1 MILSAALITSG
12 VFSQV
17 NKPAAQLVKNS
28 VTRVAPTVEVTPNTD
43 RALIWSNTF
52 SDPNDWVT
60 GDFGTVGLNFEIGTG
75 LTTGGQATIPAINSL
90 TAGDGTAMVDSDQY
104 SNQTGVE
111 NCWIQNVNPIN
122 LTNNPY
128 VQIEFATQYY
138 MWDGGASDGN
148 EYCLVEVSIDG
159 TTWPDVNTYE
169 VADADPGTRFEVFPD
184 MSTRDYVQNPTL
196 VRFDISEV
204 AGGQSEV
211 YLRFRWVGTYGYAWF
226 LDDIE
231 LFDGFEN
238 DLSAEGTAFANGAA
252 YTNVNG
258 SKFLAVEEIDG
269 EIITG
274 LAYTKYPASQRPNVM
289 AYNPV
294 INWGSTDQAEV
305 VLSGEF
311 NGVTNM
317 SEMVALPAGEAVNS
331 LAVLQWATAGLDPG
345 AYDFTLTVAGE
356 LEDDDPSNNSNV
368 AGIEMTEFVMARDN
382 GLISGETPGGGDNQG
397 VQFAAGMTFEIFENA
412 VVYAIDF
419 VLTTN
424 TVPGEGLFVQLFDAS
439 GEDFELLSESNE
451 VVIDA
456 INYTGFDGGE
466 VIWVTVILDQP
477 IDVSAGDYILPAV
490 FYEGGAGVQVGEAR
504 SEIQNQTAFLF
515 GDFGGLGV
523 DWYFTN
529 DLPMVRLNFN
539 PAAETTGEPGCTD
552 PLACNFNAD
561 ATIDDGSCLTLDEC
575 GDCGGMGVAGC
586 TVSFACNY
594 NPEATCDNASC
605 AEFDECGDCGGN
617 GLQGCIDS
625 EACNYNANADCDDG
639 TCLEFDDCGD
649 CGGMG
654 VAGCTVS
661 FACNYNPEATCDDA
675 SCAEFDECGD
685 CGGEGVLGCIDSE
698 ACNYNMEAAC
708 DDGSCYF
715 LPEVSISGANITT
728 EFTSE
733 IYEAILIEDAVYNW
747 NVSGGVIEGN
757 NDNYQP
763 SIIWASEGIGEIC
776 VSIIN
781 GICEPIESCINVVIF
796 PGGNITGCT
805 DSEACNYD
813 PEATTDNGN
822 CISIGDPCNDGNTE
836 TIEDTIQNDCECE
849 GLSIPGCTNPDACNY
864 NLEATAE
871 DGSCLVIGD
880 SCDDGDSTTI
890 NDTIQDDCECEGQET
905 SISGCT
911 DSLACNFNPDATID
925 DGSCSYVVAY
935 DIIGSAIPA
944 AFSTESYSYTETAGS
959 SYAWTISGGVIT
971 SGQGSST
978 IAVVWSVEGSAELGV
993 QETNIDECE
1002 GEVVLL
1008 SIVVLPTS
1016 IAELNTTA
1024 FEVYP
1029 NPAFDSFT
1037 IMTQPKFNNSNYYL
1051 IDSSGREVLTGI
1063 INSESQLINVT
1074 NLTSG
1079 HYTILL
1085 TNGNYSETMTI
1096 IVRK

>member
-1 MILSAALITSG
+1 MKKIYMILSTALITSG
-12 VFSQV
+12 VFGQI

-28 VTRVAPTVEVTPNTD
+28 VTRVTPTVEVTPNTNRD
-43 RALIWSNTF
+43 LIWENTF
-52 SDPNDWVT
+52 SDPNEWTT
-60 GDFGTVGLNFEIGTG
+60 GDFGAVGLNFEIGTG
-75 LTTGGQATIPAINSL
+75 LETGGAATIAAINSL
-90 TAGDGTAMVDSDQY
+90 TAGDGTAMVDSDEY
-104 SNQTGVE
+104 ANQTGIE
-111 NCWIQNVNPIN
+111 NCWIQNVNPID
-122 LTNNPY
+122 LTDNPY

-148 EYCLVEVSIDG
+148 EYCLLEVSTDG
-159 TTWPDVNTYE
+159 TTWPDVETYE
-169 VADADPGTRFEVFPD
+169 VADADPGTRFEVFPN
-184 MSTRDYVQNPTL
+184 MSTQDYVQNPTL

-204 AGGQSEV
+204 AGGAAEV

-231 LFDGFEN
+231 VFDGFEN
-238 DLSAEGTAFANGAA
+238 DLSVEGTAFANGAS

-258 SKFLAVEEIDG
+258 SNIVAIEEVDG
-269 EIITG
+269 EILTG
-274 LAYTKYPASQRPNVM
+274 LAYTKYPVSQRPSIM
-289 AYNPV
+289 AYTPV

-305 VLSGEF
+305 VLTGEF
-311 NGVTNM
+311 NGETNM
-317 SEMVALPAGEAVNS
+317 SEMVALAAGEAVDY
-331 LAVLQWATAGLDPG
+331 LPVLQWATAGLATGP
-345 AYDFTLTVAGE
+345 YDFTLTVAGE
-356 LEDDDPSNNSNV
+356 LEDDDASNNSAV
-368 AGIEMTEFVMARDN
+368 AGIEMTEYIMARDDD
-382 GLISGETPGGGDNQG
+382 LIRGQTPGGGDNQG
-397 VQFAAGMTFEIFENA
+397 VEFATGCTYEIFGDA
-412 VVYAIDF
+412 LVYAVDF
-419 VLTTN
+419 ALTTN
-424 TVPGEGLFVQLFDAS
+424 SVPGEQMLVQLWDAS
-439 GEDFELLSESNE
+439 GEDFELLSESDD

-456 INYTGFDGGE
+456 SNYNDLSGGE
-466 VIWVTVILDQP
+466 VTWVTVTLNPP
-477 IDVSAGDYILPAV
+477 IEVTAGDLILPAV
-490 FYEGGAGVQVGEAR
+490 FYEGGAGIQVGEAQ
-504 SEIQNQTAFLF
+504 SEIQNQTAFIY
-515 GDFGGLGV
+515 GDFGIAGV

-539 PAAETTGEPGCTD
+539 PDAETTGEPGCID
-552 PLACNFNAD
+552 PLACNFNPD
-561 ATIDDGSCLTLDEC
+561 ATLDDGSCLT
-575 GDCGGMGVAGC
+575 
-586 TVSFACNY
+586 
-594 NPEATCDNASC
+594 
-605 AEFDECGDCGGN
+605 
-617 GLQGCIDS
+617 
-625 EACNYNANADCDDG
+625 
-639 TCLEFDDCGD
+639 FDDCGD

-661 FACNYNPEATCDDA
+661 FACNYNPEATCDDSSCA
-675 SCAEFDECGD
+675 EFDECGDCGGDGVQGCIDSEACNFNPEATCDDGTCLEFDECGDCGGMGVAGCTVSFACNFNPEATCDDGSCAEFDECGD
-685 CGGEGVLGCIDSE
+685 CGGEGLLGCIDSE
-698 ACNYNMEAAC
+698 ACNYNTEASC

-733 IYEAILIEDAVYNW
+733 IYEVILIEDAVYNW

-781 GICEPIESCINVVIF
+781 GSCESIESCINVVIF

-836 TIEDTIQNDCECE
+836 TIDDTIQN
-849 GLSIPGCTNPDACNY
+849 N
-864 NLEATAE
+864 
-871 DGSCLVIGD
+871 
-880 SCDDGDSTTI
+880 
-890 NDTIQDDCECEGQET
+890 CECEGQET

-971 SGQGSST
+971 SGQGSSS
-978 IAVVWSVEGSAELGV
+978 IEVVWSLEGTADLGV
-993 QETNIDECE
+993 QETNIDGCE

-1008 SIVVLPTS
+1008 NIVILPTF
-1016 IAELNTTA
+1016 IEELNTTA

-1037 IMTQPKFNNSNYYL
+1037 IMTKTAFHNSNYYL
-1051 IDSSGREVLTGI
+1051 IDSSGKEVLTGI

-1074 NLTSG
+1074 HLTSG
-1079 HYTILL
+1079 YYTILI